1 MRDDMLA
8 LLAYWI
14 DEREAIRQRRA
25 VGLLKPW
32 SDDPVF
38 QQYRFCNVDREDDK
52 VTGWIRENWR
62 KPYQYH
68 PNLWFA
74 MCIARLV
81 NWPDTLQ
88 ELGFPETWDPSR
100 FVQVLQA
107 REARGEKVWTGAYMI
122 RGSHIKG
129 TDKPTWVAENLT
141 SVWCAGEYPGPRG
154 VDTLS
159 MYHGRLMR
167 HRGFGS
173 FLSAQVVADLKHT
186 RWLCDAPDWWN
197 WAAPGPGSTQGLN
210 RIMGRPL
217 ETKVHPEQFIEE
229 WKSVRRAVAP
239 TLRSRRVTMCLQN
252 WQNCGCEFDKYC
264 RVKEGGRARN
274 RFAGAV

>member
-14 DEREAIRQRRA
+14 DEREAIRIRRSA
-25 VGLLKPW
+25 GLPKPW
-32 SDDPVF
+32 SADPIF

-52 VTGWIRENWR
+52 VTRWIRENWR
-62 KPYQYH
+62 QPYTDH

-88 ELGFPETWDPSR
+88 ELGFPETWEPQR
-100 FVQVLQA
+100 FVEVLKA

-141 SVWCAGEYPGPRG
+141 SVWRAQEYPLRG
-154 VDTLS
+154 EILAL
-159 MYHGRLMR
+159 YHMRLLE

-173 FLSAQVVADLKHT
+173 FLSAQVIADLKYT
-186 RWLCDAPDWWN
+186 KWLRDAPDWWD
-197 WAAPGPGSTQGLN
+197 WAAPGPGSTRGLN

-217 ETKVHPEQFIEE
+217 ETTVNPEQFIGE
-229 WKSVRRAVAP
+229 WKSVRRTVQP
-239 TLRSRRVTMCLQN
+239 TLRSRRTLCLQN

-274 RFAGAV
+274 RFAGAA